1 MALKKK
7 LTASGAKARQRD
19 DTEDRTLV
27 YRDWRREVV
36 GRGKRRATCYTSDLD
51 QIEYVIVKNVPIP
64 VAILEL
70 TRYDHD
76 EHDGPSQSWAKY
88 KSAILDRYF
97 FRDAQG
103 RFVKVMAERMGVPAY
118 IVLFRKDL
126 GSFYLFDM
134 IDPRANWVHMEP
146 DEYKEWLC
154 QLKADAIEEIKGET
168 KDE

>member
-7 LTASGAKARQRD
+7 LTASGAKARQRSD
-19 DTEDRTLV
+19 NEDRTLA

-36 GRGKRRATCYTSDLD
+36 GRGHRRSTCYTSDLD
-51 QIEYVIVKNVPIP
+51 QIEYIIVDNIPIP

-76 EHDGPSQSWAKY
+76 EHDGQSQSWAKY

-103 RFVKVMAERMGVPAY
+103 RFVKVMAERMGVPAF

-134 IDPRANWVHMEP
+134 IDPHVNWVHMEP

-154 QLKADAIEEIKGET
+154 QLKSDATIKIKREK
-168 KDE
+168 KDG